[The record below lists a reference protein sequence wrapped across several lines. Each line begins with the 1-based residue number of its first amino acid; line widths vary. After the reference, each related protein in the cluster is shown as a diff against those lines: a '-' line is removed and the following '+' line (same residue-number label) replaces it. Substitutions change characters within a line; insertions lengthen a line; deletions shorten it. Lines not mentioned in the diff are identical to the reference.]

1 MNDYVNGLYVK
12 NGRLINDR
20 PYSMTGIQKAA
31 EMKKAAKRARKME
44 EIASGIR
51 MAEEMKSM
59 DDMIRIKVKKL

>member
-20 PYSMTGIQKAA
+20 PDSMTGIQKAA

-59 DDMIRIKVKKL
+59 EDMIRIKVKKL

>member
-20 PYSMTGIQKAA
+20 PDGITGIQMAA
-31 EMKKAAKRARKME
+31 NARRGIKKAERVA
-44 EIASGIR
+44 EIAEGVR